1 MKGMSSNPHPRPDP
15 LVDDY
20 IAAAPTDQQPALR
33 ELRAMIR
40 AALPG
45 AVEAMSSAR
54 FPVYEV
60 QGVWAAGFAS
70 RRKSPMLYIMDAG
83 LLSDFE
89 GRLQGLRT
97 GNSCI
102 EWRENKH
109 LTLDQ
114 LRALTFEVLAE
125 AARRLAATRP

>member
-1 MKGMSSNPHPRPDP
+1 MHEPRPDP
-15 LVDDY
+15 RVDDY
-20 IAAAPTDQQPALR
+20 IGAAPADQQPALR

-45 AVEAMSSAR
+45 AAEVMGSAR

-60 QGVWAAGFAS
+60 QGTWAAGFAS
-70 RRKSPMLYIMDAG
+70 RKNCPMLYIMDAG

-89 GRLQGLRT
+89 EQLHGLRT

-102 EWRENKH
+102 EWRETKH
-109 LTLDQ
+109 LSLDQ
-114 LRALTFEVLAE
+114 LRALTFEMLAE

>member
-1 MKGMSSNPHPRPDP
+1 MPEHRHDPR
-15 LVDDY
+15 VDEY
-20 IAAAPTDQQPALR
+20 IAAAPADQQPALR
-33 ELRAMIR
+33 ELRDMIR

-45 AVEAMSSAR
+45 AAEVMGSAR

-60 QGVWAAGFAS
+60 QGAWAAGFAS
-70 RRKSPMLYIMDAG
+70 RKHSPMFYIMDAG

-89 GRLQGLRT
+89 DQLQGLRT

-102 EWRENKH
+102 EWRETRA

-114 LRALTFEVLAE
+114 LRALTFEMLAE
-125 AARRLAATRP
+125 AARRLTGMPR